1 MTPGE
6 RLAIAAH
13 LHVLLRRKTGRV
25 TDPEWM
31 AANVEYATE
40 IVRFTRGKARE
51 DGHTDLAIWAD
62 KLEAAMAEPMKA
74 PRQPLAQVL
83 RERAAASAP
92 APLAAWSESLRPAAP
107 AQAPVPAQASA
118 PLGDHQR
125 GAVGVAAG
133 DGGHHAGVHHPQ
145 PANAHAAHRR
155 AATGCRPPPWRRRRA
170 HAAGAH
176 RVEDGGADV
185 AGQARQLVVGLEL
198 HAGLHSW
205 GWYFASAGWAAM
217 RRVSRRRVGG
227 HLAVG
232 FGVRV
237 VGRMAGASSK
247 RGLRDAH
254 RAAATWG

>member
-40 IVRFTRGKARE
+40 IVRFTRGKAKE

-62 KLEAAMAEPMKA
+62 KLEAAMADPVKA

-118 PLGDHQR
+118 PAPADFAESAFTESGFAESTFVDELGQ
-125 GAVGVAAG
+125 VV
-133 DGGHHAGVHHPQ
+133 
-145 PANAHAAHRR
+145 
-155 AATGCRPPPWRRRRA
+155 RRRRDPNA
-170 HAAGAH
+170 P
-176 RVEDGGADV
+176 R
-185 AGQARQLVVGLEL
+185 
-198 HAGLHSW
+198 
-205 GWYFASAGWAAM
+205 Y
-217 RRVSRRRVGG
+217 VGG
-227 HLAVG
+227 
-232 FGVRV
+232 
-237 VGRMAGASSK
+237 
-247 RGLRDAH
+247 LR
-254 RAAATWG
+254 